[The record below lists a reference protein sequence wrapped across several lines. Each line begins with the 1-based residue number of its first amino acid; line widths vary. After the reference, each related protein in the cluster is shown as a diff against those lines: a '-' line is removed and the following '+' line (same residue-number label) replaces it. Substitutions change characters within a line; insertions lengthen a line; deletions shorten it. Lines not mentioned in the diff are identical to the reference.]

1 MTDKLAAR
9 TRSLDKLLEAL
20 QLIHDRFP
28 RLVTLLHGRDDNLIY
43 PRSLHYL
50 SFRKLTIEEREFIES
65 DFRCFLSHPLNT
77 LHHFGRSNGKMDM
90 PLPRTFL
97 RHILLD
103 FIKTALAGGSCHLCT
118 VERSFPIHE
127 ENLIT
132 TLQSQHSQR
141 MGSLLSRQFHLV
153 CRIRHI
159 EISNLFHSLSI
170 IYHQDQSFKFFSSFS
185 SCRRFISS
193 RIKEAPS

>member
-1 MTDKLAAR
+1 MTDKLATR

-43 PRSLHYL
+43 SRSLHYL
-50 SFRKLTIEEREFIES
+50 SFRKLTIEEREFIEP
-65 DFRCFLSHPLNT
+65 DFRSFLSHPLYT
-77 LHHFGRSNGKMDM
+77 LHHLGRRNGKMDM
-90 PLPRTFL
+90 PLPCTFL

-103 FIKTALAGGSCHLCT
+103 FIKTALAGGCCHLCT
-118 VERSFPIHE
+118 VERPFPIHE

-141 MGSLLSRQFHLV
+141 MGSLLCGQLHLI

-170 IYHQDQSFKFFSSFS
+170 IYHQ
-185 SCRRFISS
+185 
-193 RIKEAPS
+193 

>member
-1 MTDKLAAR
+1 MTDKLATR

-20 QLIHDRFP
+20 QFIHDRFP
-28 RLVTLLHGRDDNLIY
+28 RLVTLFYGRDDNLVDSW
-43 PRSLHYL
+43 RLHYF
-50 SFRKLTIEEREFIES
+50 SFRKLTIEEREFIEP
-65 DFRCFLSHPLNT
+65 DFRSFLSHPLYT
-77 LHHFGRSNGKMDM
+77 LHHLGRCNGKMDM
-90 PLPRTFL
+90 PLPCTFL

-103 FIKTALAGGSCHLCT
+103 FIKTALAGGCCHLCT
-118 VERSFPIHE
+118 VERPFPIHE

-141 MGSLLSRQFHLV
+141 MGSFLSRQFHLI

-170 IYHQDQSFKFFSSFS
+170 ICHQ
-185 SCRRFISS
+185 
-193 RIKEAPS
+193 